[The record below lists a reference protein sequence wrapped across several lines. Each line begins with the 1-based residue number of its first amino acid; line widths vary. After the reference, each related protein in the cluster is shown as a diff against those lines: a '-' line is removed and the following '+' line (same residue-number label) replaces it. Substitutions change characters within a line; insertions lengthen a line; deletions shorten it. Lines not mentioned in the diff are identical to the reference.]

1 MVPSPGVWP
10 LPWPC
15 PCHRGCICWG
25 DGSQPP
31 ARAFVARLLAAQGSV
46 GLRFSPGFLA
56 DPGQVLLWG
65 GQPRIVTDISSLGS
79 AWRRQAP
86 LHSPDG
92 EKHHSPPFRVFSWP
106 PALGQA
112 LYCTTLG
119 APGEGGDLLLGVEHA
134 KIDKHRRDLCSMLC
148 TCGEEGWP
156 EDSPGRGVGLL
167 RKEAAVIQVEG
178 RERWCCG
185 QRGQK
190 EQRPGGLQGQRTA
203 DVGERLCIQGAQE
216 LGGSWGLP
224 CSRGKWPPGCGEGL
238 GPRSVWVLGNPV
250 LLKGDWVSRT
260 PQL

>member
-1 MVPSPGVWP
+1 M
-10 LPWPC
+10 
-15 PCHRGCICWG
+15 
-25 DGSQPP
+25 
-31 ARAFVARLLAAQGSV
+31 ARLLAAQGSV
-46 GLRFSPGFLA
+46 GLRFSPGFSA
-56 DPGQVLLWG
+56 DLGQVLLWG
-65 GQPRIVTDISSLGS
+65 GQPRTVTDISSLGS

-112 LYCTTLG
+112 LRCTTLG

-134 KIDKHRRDLCSMLC
+134 KIDKHRWDLCSVPC

-178 RERWCCG
+178 RERWWCG

-190 EQRPGGLQGQRTA
+190 ERRPGGLQGQ
-203 DVGERLCIQGAQE
+203 DSGCWGELVRSRSPGAGRK
-216 LGGSWGLP
+216 LGAALHQREVAPWLWGGAGP
-224 CSRGKWPPGCGEGL
+224 QICVDSGESCPLERGL
-238 GPRSVWVLGNPV
+238 GV
-250 LLKGDWVSRT
+250 
-260 PQL
+260 